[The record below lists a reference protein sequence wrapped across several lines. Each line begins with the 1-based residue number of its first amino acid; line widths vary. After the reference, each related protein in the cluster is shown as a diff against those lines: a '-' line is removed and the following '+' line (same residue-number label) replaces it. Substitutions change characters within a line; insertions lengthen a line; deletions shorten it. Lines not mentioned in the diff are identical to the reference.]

1 VKALWAHIFGESA
14 GILAIFSGKRLGPGS
29 NKLDDPRTLYLD
41 YPRET
46 QRAEEL
52 CRRLSDEGR
61 EVYQCA
67 HLLTAR
73 RRVKPSAAPLTACYV
88 DGDWAKPDDNTPAP
102 TAVVISSPGRE
113 QYWWRLSR
121 PVEPEEGE
129 DLNRRLAYA
138 MAADLSGWDLTQ
150 LLRVP
155 GTRNHKYPDAPVVEL
170 AHLFAD
176 SYDPAVLAAS
186 LPETCATRKP
196 QAARSARPKG
206 EIGKAELSRLS
217 ERTRELILFGD
228 PEGRYASRSEADF
241 AACLG
246 MFAAGLEEAE
256 VWAAMTDP
264 AHGIS
269 EKYHGKGRGGER
281 YLSLTIGKA
290 AAKARVSRVRVGRS
304 KARRVRRRVA

>member
-1 VKALWAHIFGESA
+1 VRALWSHIFGESA
-14 GILAIFSGKRLGPGS
+14 GILAIFSGKRLEPGS
-29 NKLDDPRTLYLD
+29 KRLDDRCTHYLD

-46 QRAEEL
+46 GRTEEL
-52 CRRLSDEGR
+52 CRRLSEEGR

-73 RRVKPSAAPLTACYV
+73 RRVKRNAARLAACYV
-88 DGDWAKPDDNTPAP
+88 DGDGAKPGDNTPQP

-155 GTRNHKYPDAPVVEL
+155 GTRNRKYPDAPLVEL
-170 AHLFAD
+170 AHLSVD
-176 SYDPAVLAAS
+176 CHDPAELARS
-186 LPETCATRKP
+186 LPKGQGTTGSA
-196 QAARSARPKG
+196 AARSARPKG
-206 EIGKAELSRLS
+206 IAGSTDLSRLS
-217 ERTRELILFGD
+217 ERTRELVLYGD
-228 PEGRYASRSEADF
+228 REGRYASRSEADF

-246 MFAAGLEEAE
+246 MFAAGFEEAE

-264 AHGIS
+264 THAIS
-269 EKYHGKGRGGER
+269 EKFRGKGRAGER

-290 AAKARVSRVRVGRS
+290 AANARTSRMRVGRS
-304 KARRVRRRVA
+304 NARRVRKRVA